1 MALYVFD
8 GTGNEDR
15 DGDTHDTNPCKL
27 FHAYDDPLKND
38 DTGKPTGSLYLKG
51 IGTRAQ
57 TLAGRGFSEAFGI
70 GGHRRVRQALDRLE
84 NNIESGD
91 TVIDICGFSRG
102 AALAISFANEIASKM
117 AGVTIRFIGVFDI
130 VGEFGLPGEH
140 VNAGHNLKMPPNARH
155 VYHAMALDET
165 RLLFPLTR
173 LSGTG
178 HNEEERL
185 QEVWF
190 RGVHSDVGGGNN
202 NRSLNWIALNWIF
215 QNAKRCGVPVREA
228 DVLANLA
235 NVVTPQAISDHEV
248 DAQVPRRI
256 RDTDL
261 LHTSVILDA
270 GAPGRPHNNPRTVL
284 ARIDDLGVITAGGGT
299 VAASG
304 GTVAASGGPIA
315 PSGTV
320 GV

>member
-15 DGDTHDTNPCKL
+15 DGDTRDTNPLKL
-27 FHAYDDPLKND
+27 FHSYDDPLKNE
-38 DTGKPTGSLYLKG
+38 DTRKPVGSLYMKG

-57 TLAGRGFSEAFGI
+57 TFTGRTFSEAFGL
-70 GGHRRVRQALDRLE
+70 GGHRRVREALDRLE
-84 NNIESGD
+84 NNLEAGD
-91 TVIDICGFSRG
+91 SIVDVCGFSRG
-102 AALAISFANEIASKM
+102 AALALSFANEMATKM
-117 AGVTIRFIGVFDI
+117 SGVTIRFIGVFDV

-140 VNAGHNLKMPPNARH
+140 VNAGHNLKMPPNAQH

-173 LSGTG
+173 LTGTG
-178 HNEEERL
+178 HNEDARL

-202 NRSLNWIALNWIF
+202 NPSLNWIALNWIF
-215 QNAKRCGVPVREA
+215 QNAKRHGVPVRES

-235 NVVTPQAISDHEV
+235 RGTKPCAITGHNL
-248 DAQVPRRI
+248 DARVPRRI

-261 LHTSVILDA
+261 LHNSVVLDA
-270 GAPGRPHNNPRTVL
+270 GAADRPHNNPKVVL
-284 ARIDDLGVITAGGGT
+284 ARIDDLGTITPAG
-299 VAASG
+299 AIQA
-304 GTVAASGGPIA
+304 
-315 PSGTV
+315 
-320 GV
+320 